1 MIRMMIAA
9 SAVLTA
15 TCAFGAVEKSDTVMV
30 PRLDAKEAAVSLAG
44 RWTVARWPFKVAE
57 ADLVSP
63 TCNDASWEK
72 KQQPGKIFYWD
83 PAMDKARP
91 KNYSR
96 VTLAHIDPED
106 GAIIRRSVK
115 IPAAWAGKRV
125 FLRFDAV
132 YPAAAHFLNGQKLGE
147 HMSGLTPVQYDVTGL
162 VKPGEDALVAV
173 RLYRRH
179 KFSQLDMTRHSLE
192 FCGLAQDARFFA
204 VEPTYVA
211 DYHLVSSLSEDLKTG
226 TVEGTVYVRNAS
238 DKASSGRLTV
248 TLGKRSGQKGKG
260 TVSQDVAFE
269 CAAGQQVALSV
280 KLALE
285 KPLLWNDEKPNL
297 YAVTLQLAPQ
307 GGSEQVVSYKT
318 GFRRFDFSRAKGA
331 LLNGNPVKFR
341 GVNHLTFSPDGGLYT
356 SKEFLRRS
364 MTLMKKAN
372 VNCIR
377 THYAGPDA
385 LQDLCDE
392 MGFYLMQEL
401 PIDWGTHFIHLDE
414 WIPPSLMRIEALVR
428 RDRHHACI
436 AAWSVGNENM
446 PETNAVADKGWD
458 HLQQFEDLC
467 HRLDPAH
474 DTMFPPPGPANAIK
488 AILELRYGEIADTHY
503 CFEFAREFA
512 KTGKVKNPNSWEAM
526 NKPDDPKSFYEIT
539 ADEAEKRGWKG
550 VWFSSEW
557 GIYNNMPDILH
568 APYGN
573 LIADVKADILSG
585 RNTMDE
591 LQSKLDREWGFMRDD
606 RNCLGGAYFP
616 WLCCG
621 AGEGGKDANPW
632 GYISWGE
639 SADWGVVTAD
649 LLPKPTWWVLRKA
662 YSPVAL
668 PKILF
673 VKPGATN
680 VTFRTHNF
688 YNSIDLKDCELRVHR
703 SSGNTWMSM
712 MDCYT
717 VVPMSCKPGED
728 CEITIPLTK
737 GQVAAIKK
745 TDDRN
750 GFAFIKMWILDP
762 KGFRPILEDLFVFP
776 ETRRAEF
783 EGGGS
788 GVPAVKA
795 VQDFMPIGPD
805 GEKQ

>member
-1 MIRMMIAA
+1 MKSTILALAVAA
-9 SAVLTA
+9 MATTGVSA
-15 TCAFGAVEKSDTVMV
+15 AVKSDTVMT
-30 PRLDAKEAAVSLAG
+30 PRSDDNSAEVSLKG
-44 RWTVARWPFKVAE
+44 RWKVAYWPFEKPEEQLVAV
-57 ADLVSP
+57 ACDDSKWK
-63 TCNDASWEK
+63 SR
-72 KQQPGKIFYWD
+72 QQPGKVFYLD
-83 PAMDKARP
+83 PDGDAKRP
-91 KNYSR
+91 KNFSR
-96 VTLAHIDPED
+96 VTLAHIDEND
-106 GAIIRRSVK
+106 GAILRRK
-115 IPAAWAGKRV
+115 MMIPPTWAGKKII
-125 FLRFDAV
+125 LRFDAI
-132 YPAAAHFLNGQKLGE
+132 YPAAAHFLNGEKLGE
-147 HMSGLTPVQYDVTGL
+147 HMSGMTPVQYDVTGL
-162 VKPGEDALVAV
+162 VRPGAEALVAV

-179 KFSQLDMTRHSLE
+179 KFCQLDMVRHSLE
-192 FCGLAQDARFFA
+192 FGGLSQDARFFA
-204 VEPTYVA
+204 VDPLHIA
-211 DYHLVSSLSEDLKTG
+211 DYHLISSVENDYRDGRIAGTVTVRNDGPAAAKG
-226 TVEGTVYVRNAS
+226 TVE
-238 DKASSGRLTV
+238 LH
-248 TLGKRSGQKGKG
+248 LKGKG
-260 TVSQDVAFE
+260 QRDKSALAAIPFE
-269 CAAGQQVALSV
+269 VAAGASANVKFDQPVENVA
-280 KLALE
+280 
-285 KPLLWNDEKPNL
+285 LWNDERPNL
-297 YAVTLQLAPQ
+297 YDLRLELVSGAVN
-307 GGSEQVVSYKT
+307 EQVSFKT
-318 GFRRFDFSRAKGA
+318 GFRKLELSPAGAK
-331 LLNGNPVKFR
+331 LNGNPVKFR
-341 GVNHLTFSPDGGLYT
+341 GVNHLTFNPDTGLYT
-356 SKEFLRRS
+356 PKSWLKESLS
-364 MTLMKKAN
+364 LMKKAN

-385 LQDLCDE
+385 LQELCDE
-392 MGFYLMQEL
+392 MGFYLIQEI

-591 LQSKLDREWGFMRDD
+591 FQSKFDREWGFMRDEKS
-606 RNCLGGAYFP
+606 CLGGAYFP

-621 AGEGGKDANPW
+621 AGEGGRDANPW

-649 LLPKPTWWVLRKA
+649 LMPKPTWWVLRKA

-703 SSGNTWMSM
+703 STGSTWMSM

-737 GQVAAIKK
+737 GEIAAIKK

-750 GFAFIKMWILDP
+750 GFAFIKMWLLDP
-762 KGFRPILEDLFVFP
+762 NGFRPILEDLFVFP

-783 EGGGS
+783 EGGSS